1 MTKRRQKSID
11 KKKKEEEVDMNE
23 GMGYGGVVRMGDTL
37 KDKQSFPKV
46 AAETT
51 VLSLTN
57 TLTVFGSLYVTLL
70 PNKPTGNMVGG
81 V

>member
-1 MTKRRQKSID
+1 MTKRGQKSIN
-11 KKKKEEEVDMNE
+11 KKKKEEEVDTNE
-23 GMGYGGVVRMGDTL
+23 GIGCGGVVRTGDTL

-70 PNKPTGNMVGG
+70 PNKQTGDMVGG